1 MSGDEVEEQTED
13 DLRMIT
19 VSTCEDQG
27 TIIPKGHH
35 WGGKAAKTEG
45 QTGTSQTRG
54 AVETPMQK
62 HH

>member
-35 WGGKAAKTEG
+35 
-45 QTGTSQTRG
+45 
-54 AVETPMQK
+54 
-62 HH
+62 